1 MANFPGLAAFL
12 LLLQQNTSNSGSQM
26 RFRPTSVALG
36 LLAFVA
42 VSCSENDITG
52 PGQSSIKPRT
62 DIVTTA
68 AVPLPPIRI
77 SEFHYDNAGTD
88 SAEKVEISYPTGTN
102 LTGWRIILVN
112 GNGGANYR
120 TTLVTTGAAGAA
132 CGDRSVTVVS
142 YAANGIEN
150 GSPDGI
156 ALMRADSTIADFIS
170 YEGITVATASPVA
183 GTVSRDIGIDEP
195 GTTPLNQSLQMD
207 SEGTWTG
214 PTTSTFGTCNDNG
227 AVAPGNVVTSVAV
240 NPSAS
245 TGLVGSPVTFAAV
258 ASGSSGDIE
267 GARINWTSTNPAV
280 ATVNVNGVAT
290 GVSLGSTQIIATA
303 TNGTADTASLTVVAP
318 PPTPVTRFSELHYD
332 NTGADINEAIEIE
345 GPGGTDLTG
354 WSVVLYNG
362 NGGVVYDTRALS
374 GTIPTMC
381 NGRGVVYLIY
391 NPDGIQNG
399 APDGLALI
407 DNTGAVVE
415 FLSYEGT
422 VNATDGPANGTT
434 SFDIVVSQNGAPIG
448 QSLSR
453 NALGLWS
460 AGAATIGGC
469 NSGVGPA
476 PPAPANAIT
485 VSGRDLG
492 DDGPLP
498 VGFEDQLFA
507 TLRSGATG
515 ATIASGF
522 TWTSETPSIATIDGD
537 GVMHALSA
545 GTAIFRV
552 TADDATTRTYSFPM
566 YVATAGTTASY
577 QDHTEFGVPT
587 DSNPTD
593 DFIIN
598 RTEYKSSFS
607 VERGIPNW
615 VSYNLDASHFGG
627 QDRCDCFT
635 FDPELPQDARYTTAD
650 YTGAGAFHGYGIDR
664 GHLARSFDRTS
675 GSLDN
680 ARTFY
685 FSNIF
690 PQAGL
695 FNRGTWGGL
704 ETDLGNLARF
714 GNKELFI
721 ITGVSGSIGTVK
733 NEGIITIPE
742 YVWKV
747 AVVLPQDQGLS
758 SIDSFDDLEVIA
770 VAMRNDSLVSGDW
783 ENYEVSVDSV
793 EKLSGYDLLALLPDY
808 IEVAVESEAVAAFL
822 FIDGLV
828 TNGTITA
835 DVGISLKDK
844 LNAAIN
850 AIARGQNEAASK
862 QLTALSKQIDA
873 LVVSGRLTPTQANEL
888 RALLEG
894 LIAAASA

>member
-1 MANFPGLAAFL
+1 
-12 LLLQQNTSNSGSQM
+12 M

-36 LLAFVA
+36 LLAFIT

-68 AVPLPPIRI
+68 AVPLPAIRI

-88 SAEKVEISYPTGTN
+88 SAEKIEISYPTGTD
-102 LTGWRIILVN
+102 LTGWRLILVN
-112 GNGGANYR
+112 GAGGGNYR
-120 TTLVTTGAAGAA
+120 TTLVSTGAVGAT
-132 CGDRSVTVVS
+132 CGDRTVRVVS
-142 YAANGIEN
+142 YAVDGIQN

-156 ALMRADSTIADFIS
+156 ALMKSDSTIVDFIS
-170 YEGITVATASPVA
+170 YEGVTIATASPVV
-183 GTVSRDIGIDEP
+183 GTVSREIGVVE
-195 GTTPLNQSLQMD
+195 GSATPLNQSLQMD
-207 SEGTWTG
+207 SEGTWNA
-214 PTTSTFGTCNDNG
+214 PAASTFGTCNDNG
-227 AVAPGNVVTSVAV
+227 AVAPANVVTAVTV
-240 NPSAS
+240 NPPAS
-245 TGLVGSPVTFAAV
+245 TALVGSTVTYTGV
-258 ASGSSGDIE
+258 ASGSSGAIA
-267 GARINWTSTNPAV
+267 GARLNWTSTNPAV

-303 TNGTADTASLTVVAP
+303 TNGTADTATLTVVSP
-318 PPTPVTRFSELHYD
+318 PPLPVIRFSELHYD
-332 NTGADINEAIEIE
+332 NVGADINEAIEIE

-362 NGGVVYDTRALS
+362 NGGTAYDTRALS

-381 NGRGVVYLIY
+381 NGRGVVYFIY

-399 APDGLALI
+399 SPDGLALI

-415 FLSYEGT
+415 FLSYEGSVT
-422 VNATDGPANGTT
+422 ATDGPANGTS
-434 SFDIVVSQNGAPIG
+434 SFDIGVSENGVPIG

-453 NALGLWS
+453 NAAGLWS
-460 AGAATIGGC
+460 VGAATFGGC

-476 PPAPANAIT
+476 PPPPANAIT
-485 VSGRDLG
+485 ITGREVG
-492 DDGPLP
+492 DVPLP

-507 TLRSGATG
+507 TLRSGTTG
-515 ATIASGF
+515 ATITSGF
-522 TWTSETPSIATIDGD
+522 TWTSETPSIASIDAD

-552 TADDATTRTYSFPM
+552 TADDATTRTYSLPTV
-566 YVATAGTTASY
+566 VATAGTASY
-577 QDHTEFGVPT
+577 QNHTEFGVPT
-587 DSNPTD
+587 DSNPAD

-598 RTEYKSSFS
+598 RTEYTSSFS

-615 VSYNLDASHFGG
+615 VSYNLDESHFGT

-635 FDPELPQDARYTTAD
+635 FDPELPQDGRYTTAD

-690 PQAGL
+690 PQAAD
-695 FNRGTWGGL
+695 FNQGTWGDL

-714 GNKELFI
+714 GGKELFI

-733 NEGIITIPE
+733 DEGIITIPE
-742 YVWKV
+742 YAWKV
-747 AVVLPQDQGLS
+747 AVVLPKDQGLS

-783 ENYEVSVDSV
+783 QNYEVSVDSV

-808 IEVAVESEAVAAFL
+808 IEVAVESEAVAAFTY
-822 FIDGLV
+822 IDALV

-835 DVGISLKDK
+835 DVGVSLKDK

-850 AIARGQNEAASK
+850 AIARGQYEAASK
-862 QLTALSKQIDA
+862 QLNALSKQIDA
-873 LVVSGRLTPTQANEL
+873 LVASKRLTLVQANEL
-888 RALLEG
+888 RALLAG